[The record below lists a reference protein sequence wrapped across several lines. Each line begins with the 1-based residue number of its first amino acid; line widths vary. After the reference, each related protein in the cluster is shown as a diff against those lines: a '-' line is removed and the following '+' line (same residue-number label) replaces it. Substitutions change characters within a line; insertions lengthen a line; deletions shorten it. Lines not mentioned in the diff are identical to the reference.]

1 MVAVSGARLVGVA
14 RVVPK
19 PDAAVYVVDPSA
31 VRGRVRALRVSA
43 VATGERRS
51 VAALQVD
58 VGVEGVVG
66 VVG

>member
-1 MVAVSGARLVGVA
+1 M
-14 RVVPK
+14 VPK